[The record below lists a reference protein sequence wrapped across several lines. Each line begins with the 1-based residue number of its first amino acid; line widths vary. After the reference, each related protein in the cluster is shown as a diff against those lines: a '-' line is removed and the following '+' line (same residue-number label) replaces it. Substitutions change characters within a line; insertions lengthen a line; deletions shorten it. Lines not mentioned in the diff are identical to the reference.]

1 MAYFYCWLT
10 FLIIHSLYLGYQNYK
25 EFREIGYNKAY
36 FEQTGQKI
44 EFKGGIGE
52 TVSCTLVSALRQL
65 FTPAFLLSSTIYFLP
80 IAVLL
85 FFISK

>member
-1 MAYFYCWLT
+1 MAYFYCWLS
-10 FLIIHSLYLGYQNYK
+10 FLIIRSLYAGYQNYK
-25 EFREIGYNKAY
+25 EIRGIGYNKAY

-52 TVSCTLVSALRQL
+52 AISCTLVSALRQL
-65 FTPAFLLSSTIYFLP
+65 FSPAFLISTTMYSLP

-85 FFISK
+85 FFVSK

>member
-1 MAYFYCWLT
+1 
-10 FLIIHSLYLGYQNYK
+10 LYEGYKNYK
-25 EFREIGYNKAY
+25 EYRKIGYNKAY

-65 FTPAFLLSSTIYFLP
+65 ITPVFLLSSTMYFLP
-80 IAVLL
+80 IAILL
-85 FFISK
+85 FFIAK

>member
-1 MAYFYCWLT
+1 MAYFYCWLS
-10 FLIIHSLYLGYQNYK
+10 FLLIHSLYTGYQNYK
-25 EFREIGYNKAY
+25 EYRKTGYNKAY

-52 TVSCTLVSALRQL
+52 AVSCTLVSALRQ
-65 FTPAFLLSSTIYFLP
+65 FTTPAFLLSSTMYFLP
-80 IAVLL
+80 IAILL

>member
-10 FLIIHSLYLGYQNYK
+10 FMLIYSLSLGYQNYK

-36 FEQTGQKI
+36 FEQTGHKI

-65 FTPAFLLSSTIYFLP
+65 FSPAFLISSTIYFLP

>member
-1 MAYFYCWLT
+1 MAYFYCWRT
-10 FLIIHSLYLGYQNYK
+10 FLIIHSLYSGYQNYK
-25 EFREIGYNKAY
+25 ELREIGYNRAY

-65 FTPAFLLSSTIYFLP
+65 FTPVFLLSSAIYFLP